1 MASSSL
7 APPPPPPPAQQ
18 AQQAQQP
25 GALTPGA
32 AAGVSLGVLAASN
45 IYAMDQIKQGLA
57 ESGSCYTADFQTNG
71 KGQHGRVWE
80 SSKGQNL
87 LCSYILELNTL
98 DALKNWTPTD
108 QIGFS
113 AAIALGARAF
123 FAAFAGSETKIKK
136 PNDIYFSDRKAGGIL
151 IENLVRGKEW
161 TWTVIGIGM
170 NINQNSFSS
179 AAVNSVSS
187 NPISLQEITN
197 KSWDVKQMQ
206 KHLSEAL
213 NNAIQDWLIKGDEKT
228 VEALDAFCIEIN

>member
-1 MASSSL
+1 MSPATPNIL
-7 APPPPPPPAQQ
+7 LGAP
-18 AQQAQQP
+18 
-25 GALTPGA
+25 LIELSTID
-32 AAGVSLGVLAASN
+32 STN
-45 IYAMDQIKQGLA
+45 IYAMAQIKAGLA
-57 ESGSCYTADFQTNG
+57 KSGSCYTADFQTNG

-98 DALKNWTPTD
+98 DALKNWTPAD

-151 IENLVRGKEW
+151 IENLVRGQEW
-161 TWTVIGIGM
+161 TWAVIGIGM
-170 NINQNSFSS
+170 NINQTEFSPE
-179 AAVNSVSS
+179 ALNSVSS

-197 KSWDVKQMQ
+197 QSWDIKKMQ
-206 KHLSEAL
+206 EHLSEAL
-213 NNAIQDWLIKGDEKT
+213 NNAIHDWLQFGEEATLKT
-228 VEALDAFCIEIN
+228 LEQHIIELDQL

>member
-1 MASSSL
+1 MSPVTPNIL
-7 APPPPPPPAQQ
+7 LGAPFIE
-18 AQQAQQP
+18 
-25 GALTPGA
+25 LSTID
-32 AAGVSLGVLAASN
+32 STN
-45 IYAMDQIKQGLA
+45 IYAMDQIKLGLA
-57 ESGSCYTADFQTNG
+57 KSGSCYTADFQTNG

-80 SSKGQNL
+80 SFKGQNI
-87 LCSYILELNTL
+87 LCSYILELKTL

-113 AAIALGARAF
+113 AAIALGTRAF

-161 TWTVIGIGM
+161 TWSVIGIGM
-170 NINQNSFSS
+170 NINQNAFSS

-197 KSWDVKQMQ
+197 KSWDLKKMQ
-206 KHLSEAL
+206 AHLTDAL
-213 NNAIQDWLIKGDEKT
+213 NIAIQNWMIKGDEKT
-228 VEALDAFCIEIN
+228 VEALDALCIEIK

>member
-1 MASSSL
+1 MSPATPNIL
-7 APPPPPPPAQQ
+7 LGAP
-18 AQQAQQP
+18 
-25 GALTPGA
+25 LIELSTID
-32 AAGVSLGVLAASN
+32 STN
-45 IYAMDQIKQGLA
+45 IYAMAQIKAGLA
-57 ESGSCYTADFQTNG
+57 KSGSCYTADFQTNG

-80 SSKGQNL
+80 STKGQNL

-98 DALKNWTPTD
+98 DALKNWTPAD

-151 IENLVRGKEW
+151 IENLVRGQEW

-170 NINQNSFSS
+170 NINQTEFSP
-179 AAVNSVSS
+179 AALNSVSS

-197 KSWDVKQMQ
+197 QSWDIKKMQ
-206 KHLSEAL
+206 QHLSEAL
-213 NNAIQDWLIKGDEKT
+213 NNAIHDWLQFGEEATLKT
-228 VEALDAFCIEIN
+228 LEQHIIELDQL

>member
-1 MASSSL
+1 MA
-7 APPPPPPPAQQ
+7 
-18 AQQAQQP
+18 
-25 GALTPGA
+25 
-32 AAGVSLGVLAASN
+32 
-45 IYAMDQIKQGLA
+45 QIKAGLA
-57 ESGSCYTADFQTNG
+57 KSGSCYTADFQTNG

-80 SSKGQNL
+80 STKGQNL

-98 DALKNWTPTD
+98 DALKNWTPAD

-151 IENLVRGKEW
+151 IENLVRGQEW

-170 NINQNSFSS
+170 NINQTEFSPE
-179 AAVNSVSS
+179 ALNSVSS

-197 KSWDVKQMQ
+197 QSWDIKKMQ
-206 KHLSEAL
+206 EHLSDAL
-213 NNAIQDWLIKGDEKT
+213 NDAIHDWLQFGEEATLKT
-228 VEALDAFCIEIN
+228 LEQHIIELDQL

>member
-1 MASSSL
+1 MA
-7 APPPPPPPAQQ
+7 
-18 AQQAQQP
+18 
-25 GALTPGA
+25 
-32 AAGVSLGVLAASN
+32 
-45 IYAMDQIKQGLA
+45 QIKAGLA
-57 ESGSCYTADFQTNG
+57 KSGSCYTADFQTNG

-98 DALKNWTPTD
+98 DTLKNWTPAD

-113 AAIALGARAF
+113 AAIALGVRAF

-151 IENLVRGKEW
+151 IENLVRGQEW

-170 NINQNSFSS
+170 NINQSAFSS
-179 AAVNSVSS
+179 AAVNKVSS

-197 KSWDVKQMQ
+197 KNWDVKQMQ
-206 KHLSEAL
+206 QHLSDAL
-213 NNAIQDWLIKGDEKT
+213 NIAIQDWMMEGDEKT
-228 VEALDAFCIEIN
+228 IQAFNALCIEIK

>member
-1 MASSSL
+1 MSPATPNIL
-7 APPPPPPPAQQ
+7 LGAP
-18 AQQAQQP
+18 
-25 GALTPGA
+25 LIELSTID
-32 AAGVSLGVLAASN
+32 STN

-57 ESGSCYTADFQTNG
+57 KSGSCYTADFQTNG
-71 KGQHGRVWE
+71 KGQHGRIWE

-113 AAIALGARAF
+113 AAIAIGSRAF
-123 FAAFAGSETKIKK
+123 FAAFAGPETKIKK

-170 NINQNSFSS
+170 NINQTAFSS
-179 AAVNSVSS
+179 AALNSVSS

-197 KSWDVKQMQ
+197 KNWDVKQMQ
-206 KHLSEAL
+206 AHLSKAL
-213 NNAIQDWLIKGDEKT
+213 NMAIQDWLQLG
-228 VEALDAFCIEIN
+228 EAATLKILEQNIIELNQQ

>member
-1 MASSSL
+1 
-7 APPPPPPPAQQ
+7 
-18 AQQAQQP
+18 
-25 GALTPGA
+25 
-32 AAGVSLGVLAASN
+32 
-45 IYAMDQIKQGLA
+45 MDQIKQGLA

-123 FAAFAGSETKIKK
+123 LAGFAGSETKIKK

>member
-1 MASSSL
+1 LSPATPNIL
-7 APPPPPPPAQQ
+7 LGAP
-18 AQQAQQP
+18 
-25 GALTPGA
+25 LIELSTID
-32 AAGVSLGVLAASN
+32 STN
-45 IYAMDQIKQGLA
+45 IYAMAQIKAGLA
-57 ESGSCYTADFQTNG
+57 KSGSCYTADFQTNG

-98 DALKNWTPTD
+98 DTLKNWTPAD

-113 AAIALGARAF
+113 AAIALGVRAF

-151 IENLVRGKEW
+151 IENLVRGQEW

-170 NINQNSFSS
+170 NINQSAFSS
-179 AAVNSVSS
+179 AAVNKVSS

-197 KSWDVKQMQ
+197 KNWDVKQMQ
-206 KHLSEAL
+206 QHLSEAL
-213 NNAIQDWLIKGDEKT
+213 NIAIQDWMMEGDEKT
-228 VEALDAFCIEIN
+228 IQAFNALCIEIK

>member
-1 MASSSL
+1 ML
-7 APPPPPPPAQQ
+7 L
-18 AQQAQQP
+18 
-25 GALTPGA
+25 GATLIELSDVDST
-32 AAGVSLGVLAASN
+32 N

-57 ESGSCYTADFQTNG
+57 MSGSCYTADFQTNG
-71 KGQHGRVWE
+71 KGQHGRIWE

-113 AAIALGARAF
+113 AAIAIGSRAF

-170 NINQNSFSS
+170 NINQTAFSS
-179 AAVNSVSS
+179 AALNSVSS

-197 KSWDVKQMQ
+197 KNWDVKQMQ
-206 KHLSEAL
+206 AHLSKAL
-213 NNAIQDWLIKGDEKT
+213 NMAIQDWLQLG
-228 VEALDAFCIEIN
+228 EAATLKNLEQNIIELNQQ

>member
-1 MASSSL
+1 MSPATPNIL
-7 APPPPPPPAQQ
+7 LGAP
-18 AQQAQQP
+18 
-25 GALTPGA
+25 LIELSTID
-32 AAGVSLGVLAASN
+32 STN
-45 IYAMDQIKQGLA
+45 IYAMAQIKAGLA
-57 ESGSCYTADFQTNG
+57 KSGSCYTADFQTNG

-98 DALKNWTPTD
+98 DALKNWTPAD

-151 IENLVRGKEW
+151 IENLVRGQEW

-170 NINQNSFSS
+170 NINQTEFSPE
-179 AAVNSVSS
+179 ALNSVSS

-197 KSWDVKQMQ
+197 QSWDVKKMQ
-206 KHLSEAL
+206 QHLSEAL
-213 NNAIQDWLIKGDEKT
+213 NNAIQDWLQFGEEATLKT
-228 VEALDAFCIEIN
+228 LEQHIIELDQL

>member
-1 MASSSL
+1 LSPATPNILLGAPLIELSSIDS
-7 APPPPPPPAQQ
+7 
-18 AQQAQQP
+18 
-25 GALTPGA
+25 T
-32 AAGVSLGVLAASN
+32 N

-57 ESGSCYTADFQTNG
+57 KSGSCYTADFQTNG

-123 FAAFAGSETKIKK
+123 FAGFAGSEIKIKK

-161 TWTVIGIGM
+161 TWSVIGIGM
-170 NINQNSFSS
+170 NINQTAFSS

-197 KSWDVKQMQ
+197 KNWDVKKMQ
-206 KHLSEAL
+206 AHLSEAL
-213 NNAIQDWLIKGDEKT
+213 NIAIQDWLMKGDEKT
-228 VEALDAFCIEIN
+228 VEALDALCIELN

>member
-1 MASSSL
+1 LSPATPNIL
-7 APPPPPPPAQQ
+7 LGAP
-18 AQQAQQP
+18 
-25 GALTPGA
+25 LIELSTID
-32 AAGVSLGVLAASN
+32 STN

-57 ESGSCYTADFQTNG
+57 KSGSCYTADFQTNG

-98 DALKNWTPTD
+98 DALKNWTPAD

-113 AAIALGARAF
+113 ASIALGARAF

-170 NINQNSFSS
+170 NINQSSFSS

-197 KSWDVKQMQ
+197 KIWDLKQMQ
-206 KHLSEAL
+206 QHLSEAL
-213 NNAIQDWLIKGDEKT
+213 SNAIQNWLQLG
-228 VEALDAFCIEIN
+228 EAATLNQLEQYVIELDKK

>member
-1 MASSSL
+1 MSPATPNIL
-7 APPPPPPPAQQ
+7 LGAPFIE
-18 AQQAQQP
+18 
-25 GALTPGA
+25 LSTID
-32 AAGVSLGVLAASN
+32 STN
-45 IYAMDQIKQGLA
+45 IYAMDQIKLGLA
-57 ESGSCYTADFQTNG
+57 KSGSCYTADFQTNG

-170 NINQNSFSS
+170 NINQSSFSS
-179 AAVNSVSS
+179 SAVNSVSS

-197 KSWDVKQMQ
+197 KIWDLKQMQ
-206 KHLSEAL
+206 QHLTDAL
-213 NNAIQDWLIKGDEKT
+213 NMAIQDWLQLG
-228 VEALDAFCIEIN
+228 EAATLNQLEQYVIELDKK

>member
-1 MASSSL
+1 MSPATPNIL
-7 APPPPPPPAQQ
+7 LGAP
-18 AQQAQQP
+18 
-25 GALTPGA
+25 LIELSTID
-32 AAGVSLGVLAASN
+32 STN
-45 IYAMDQIKQGLA
+45 IYAMAQIKAGLA
-57 ESGSCYTADFQTNG
+57 KSGSCYTADFQTNG

-80 SSKGQNL
+80 SNKGQNL

-98 DALKNWTPTD
+98 DALKNWIPTD

-151 IENLVRGKEW
+151 IENLVRGQEW

-170 NINQNSFSS
+170 NINQTEFSPE
-179 AAVNSVSS
+179 ALNSVSS

-197 KSWDVKQMQ
+197 QSWDIKKMQ
-206 KHLSEAL
+206 EHLSEAL
-213 NNAIQDWLIKGDEKT
+213 NDAIHDWLQFGEEATLKT
-228 VEALDAFCIEIN
+228 LEQHIIELDQL

>member
-1 MASSSL
+1 LS
-7 APPPPPPPAQQ
+7 PA
-18 AQQAQQP
+18 
-25 GALTPGA
+25 TPNII
-32 AAGVSLGVLAASN
+32 LGEPLIELSTIDSTN
-45 IYAMDQIKQGLA
+45 IYAMAQIKAGLA
-57 ESGSCYTADFQTNG
+57 KSGSCYTADFQTNG

-98 DALKNWTPTD
+98 DALKNWTPAD

-151 IENLVRGKEW
+151 IENLVRGQEW
-161 TWTVIGIGM
+161 TWAVIGIGM
-170 NINQNSFSS
+170 NINQTEFSPE
-179 AAVNSVSS
+179 ALNSVSS

-197 KSWDVKQMQ
+197 QSWDVKKMQ
-206 KHLSEAL
+206 QHLSEAL
-213 NNAIQDWLIKGDEKT
+213 NDAIHDWLQFGE
-228 VEALDAFCIEIN
+228 EATLKSLEQHIIELDQL

>member
-1 MASSSL
+1 LSPATPNIL
-7 APPPPPPPAQQ
+7 LGAPLIELP
-18 AQQAQQP
+18 
-25 GALTPGA
+25 TID
-32 AAGVSLGVLAASN
+32 STN
-45 IYAMDQIKQGLA
+45 IYAMAQIKEGLA
-57 ESGSCYTADFQTNG
+57 KSGSCFRADFQTHG
-71 KGQHGRVWE
+71 KGQHGRIWE
-80 SSKGQNL
+80 SAKGQNL

-98 DALKNWTPTD
+98 DALKNWVPTD

-123 FAAFAGSETKIKK
+123 FAAFAGSEIKIKK
-136 PNDIYFSDRKAGGIL
+136 PNDIYYRDRKAGGIL

-213 NNAIQDWLIKGDEKT
+213 NMAIQDWLMKGDEKT
-228 VEALDAFCIEIN
+228 LEALDALCIEIN

>member
-1 MASSSL
+1 LSPATPNILLGAPLIELSSIDS
-7 APPPPPPPAQQ
+7 
-18 AQQAQQP
+18 
-25 GALTPGA
+25 T
-32 AAGVSLGVLAASN
+32 N

-57 ESGSCYTADFQTNG
+57 KSGSCYTADFQTNG

-170 NINQNSFSS
+170 NINQGSFSS

-197 KSWDVKQMQ
+197 KIWDLKQMQ
-206 KHLSEAL
+206 QHLSEAL
-213 NNAIQDWLIKGDEKT
+213 SNAIQNWLQLG
-228 VEALDAFCIEIN
+228 EAATLNQLEQYVIELDKK

>member
-1 MASSSL
+1 
-7 APPPPPPPAQQ
+7 
-18 AQQAQQP
+18 
-25 GALTPGA
+25 
-32 AAGVSLGVLAASN
+32 
-45 IYAMDQIKQGLA
+45 MDQIKLGLA
-57 ESGSCYTADFQTNG
+57 KSGSCYTADFQTNG

-170 NINQNSFSS
+170 NINQGSFSS

-197 KSWDVKQMQ
+197 KIWDLKQMQ
-206 KHLSEAL
+206 QHLSEAL
-213 NNAIQDWLIKGDEKT
+213 SNAIQNWLQLG
-228 VEALDAFCIEIN
+228 EAATLNQLEQYVIELDKK